1 MTSVFL
7 LLSFP
12 QTSKGLSDLRPTIV
26 DDVDGAS
33 HPHKIARLTTDS
45 DSASA
50 SRPKPAAPSPKLGK
64 PIQIQIIGDL
74 GVCLF
79 WTEEIPYLKL
89 SLIDSTLPPGEK
101 QLALLRRCFRSILT
115 RLPGPDDVIPATF
128 EGIYNTCC
136 SVITVSHLGDKLYD
150 ILRIELVQSIARL
163 SKTLTESTE
172 TETKWITTFNKAL
185 KWFDDQIVSF
195 ESLYRVNAESY
206 IIPVLTS
213 VIVDLSRPSLL
224 ERSFAYSVSF
234 SACKIQKTF
243 F

>member
-12 QTSKGLSDLRPTIV
+12 RSSKGLSELRHTVV
-26 DDVDGAS
+26 DDIDGSAS

-50 SRPKPAAPSPKLGK
+50 SRPKPAPVKLGK
-64 PIQIQIIGDL
+64 PIQIQVIGDH
-74 GVCLF
+74 GN
-79 WTEEIPYLKL
+79 
-89 SLIDSTLPPGEK
+89 TLPPGEK

-115 RLPGPDDVIPATF
+115 RLPGPDDTIPATY
-128 EGIYNTCC
+128 EGIYNTCR
-136 SVITVSHLGDKLYD
+136 SVIMVSHLGDKLHD

-163 SKTLTESTE
+163 SKIFSESTE
-172 TETKWITTFNKAL
+172 KETKWIATFNKSL

-195 ESLYRVNAESY
+195 ESQYRVNAKSQ
-206 IIPVLTS
+206 
-213 VIVDLSRPSLL
+213 IVPEPTTVFIDLSRPSLL
-224 ERSFAYSVSF
+224 ERCYAHSVRF
-234 SACKIQKTF
+234 LALKTPF